1 MTAREMTPR
10 RQSLLT
16 VYLGAICTLAAATAA
31 VALVAPMPAFEWAWW
46 GAACLFAA
54 MLVSESAAV
63 PVPVNTTTDRTYVVS
78 IATVPHIAAALLL
91 PPALAGGLAGLAMLI
106 DELRSRRPVRPL
118 VFNVASTTAT
128 VSAVGLGASGFGLH
142 GGQLGNGD
150 PRQLP
155 AFLLVIAAYYAINAV
170 LIAAAGALSSGRSF
184 RGDLVSNARFTAPAE
199 MVVAAL
205 GGVTAFMWVKDAFWL
220 PIGLSPVL
228 IAQLTLRSIAA
239 RNRKTTQLVA
249 LDRLSRDLSACVT
262 VEEVVSTTRDHL
274 LGGLRLEGYLLR
286 VSRPEVERAEGIA
299 ASGSSVAFA
308 NQLGEEVVTSGK
320 PACSLEAQRSDA
332 PTQGQNIG
340 PRNWLA
346 IPLLM
351 GDDVRGYLAVVS
363 SGTHAFLAEDQQ
375 FLPLVV
381 DRISLA
387 LENARRAAELSRMA
401 FHDPLTGLP
410 NRTLLLDRVAHALA
424 RTRRTGRRAAV
435 LFLDLDNF
443 KVINDSLGHQAGDAF
458 LIEVAQRLGSSVRDD
473 DTVARLGGD
482 EFTILLEDIGTEAE
496 AIQTAERIAQAL
508 QVPILLDSRELR
520 VTASIGI
527 VVSNS
532 GEHQSSEGFLRA
544 ADVAMYCAKAEGKA
558 GYSIFEPSMEQRA
571 VDRLE
576 IEIALRQAV
585 DRGEFLLH
593 YQPIVRLDDGQI
605 TEVEALIRWLRP
617 GHGIVPPASFI
628 PIAEETGLIVP
639 IGQWVLREACRQ
651 AVAWHTRSFDE
662 PRLAI
667 SVNLSARQFQHANL
681 VGDIRQ
687 VLLETGLDPRTLKLE
702 ITESALMEDAESA
715 AATMRTLKE
724 LGIQLAIDD
733 FGTGYSSLSYLRRF
747 PLDTLKIDRS
757 FVDGLGQDSQDTAI
771 VQGIVAL
778 ARTLNLS
785 ITGEGIEVVEQHA
798 QLRQLG
804 CDHGQ
809 GYLFAK
815 PLAAE
820 HMDALLEAGGIQG
833 RDLRRAA

>member
-1 MTAREMTPR
+1 MTARQ
-10 RQSLLT
+10 RQLLAL
-16 VYLGAICTLAAATAA
+16 YLGAICALATATIA
-31 VALVAPMPAFEWAWW
+31 VALVAPLPPFDWAWW
-46 GAACLFAA
+46 GAACLFAT
-54 MLVSESAAV
+54 MVLTESAAV
-63 PVPVNTTTDRTYVVS
+63 PVPVNTTTNRTYIVS
-78 IATVPHIAAALLL
+78 IATVPHIAAVLLL
-91 PPALAGGLAGLAMLI
+91 PPFLAGSLAGVAMLV

-128 VSAVGLGASGFGLH
+128 VSAVGLGASSFGLH

-155 AFLLVIAAYYAINAV
+155 AFLLVIAAYYVINAV

-184 RGDLVSNARFTAPAE
+184 RGELTSNARFTAPAE

-205 GGVTAFMWVKDAFWL
+205 GGVTAFMWAKDAFWL

-239 RNRKTTQLVA
+239 GNRKTTRLVS
-249 LDRLSRDLSACVT
+249 LDRLGRDLSACLT
-262 VEEVVSTTRDHL
+262 AEEVLSTARDHL
-274 LGGLRLEGYLLR
+274 LGNLRLEGYVLR
-286 VSRPEVERAEGIA
+286 VSTPEVECAEGLA

-308 NQLGEEVVTSGK
+308 EQLGEEVVASRK
-320 PACSLEAQRSDA
+320 QAYSREARRPEPPSQEA
-332 PTQGQNIG
+332 NVA

-346 IPLLM
+346 IPLLV

-363 SGTHAFLAEDQQ
+363 SGAHGFGEEDQQ

-424 RTRRTGRRAAV
+424 RTGRTGRSAAV

-443 KVINDSLGHQAGDAF
+443 KVINDSLGHQAGDAL
-458 LIEVAQRLGSSVRDD
+458 LIEVAQRLSSSVRDD

-482 EFTILLEDIGTEAE
+482 EFTILLEDVATEAE
-496 AIQTAERIAQAL
+496 AIEAAERVAHAL
-508 QVPILLDSRELR
+508 QAPIMLDSHELR

-532 GEHQSSEGFLRA
+532 AEHKSSEGFLRA
-544 ADVAMYCAKAEGKA
+544 ADVAMYCAKVQGKS
-558 GYSIFEPSMEQRA
+558 GYAVFEPSMEQQA

-576 IEIALRQAV
+576 IEIALRQGV
-585 DRGEFLLH
+585 ERGEFRLH
-593 YQPIVRLDDGQI
+593 YQPIVRLEDGRI
-605 TEVEALIRWLRP
+605 TEVEALIRWVRP
-617 GHGIVPPASFI
+617 GHGVVSPASFI

-639 IGQWVLREACRQ
+639 IGHWVLKEACRQ
-651 AVAWHTRSFDE
+651 AVAWHAHSSED
-662 PRLAI
+662 PPLVI
-667 SVNLSARQFQHANL
+667 SVNLSARQFQQPNF
-681 VGDIRQ
+681 VPDVRQ
-687 VLLETGLDPRTLKLE
+687 VLRETGLDPRTLKLE
-702 ITESALMEDAESA
+702 ITESALMEDAEAA

-724 LGIQLAIDD
+724 LGIRFAIDD
-733 FGTGYSSLSYLRRF
+733 FGTGYSSLSYLKRF

-778 ARTLNLS
+778 ARALKLS
-785 ITGEGIEVVEQHA
+785 VTAEGIEDVEQHA
-798 QLRQLG
+798 QLRELG

-815 PLAAE
+815 PVTAE
-820 HMDALLEAGGIQG
+820 RLDTLLEGGGLDDQH
-833 RDLRRAA
+833 LRRAA

>member
-1 MTAREMTPR
+1 MTARQ
-10 RQSLLT
+10 RQLLAL
-16 VYLGAICTLAAATAA
+16 YLGAICVLATATIV
-31 VALVAPMPAFEWAWW
+31 VALVAPLPPFDWAWW
-46 GAACLFAA
+46 GAACLFAT
-54 MLVSESAAV
+54 MVLTESAAV
-63 PVPVNTTTDRTYVVS
+63 PVPVNTTTDRTYIVS

-91 PPALAGGLAGLAMLI
+91 PPFLAGSLAGVAMLV
-106 DELRSRRPVRPL
+106 DELRSKRPIQRL
-118 VFNVASTTAT
+118 VFNVASTTTT
-128 VSAVGLGASGFGLH
+128 VTAVGLGASSFGLH

-155 AFLLVIAAYYAINAV
+155 AFLVVIAAYYVINAV
-170 LIAAAGALSSGRSF
+170 LIAAAGALSSARSF
-184 RGDLVSNARFTAPAE
+184 RGELVSNARFTAPAE

-205 GGVTAFMWVKDAFWL
+205 GGVTAFMWAKDAFWL

-239 RNRKTTQLVA
+239 GNRKTTRLVS
-249 LDRLSRDLSACVT
+249 LDRLGRDLSACLT
-262 VEEVVSTTRDHL
+262 ADEVLSTARDHL
-274 LGGLRLEGYLLR
+274 LGNLRLEGYVLR
-286 VSRPEVERAEGIA
+286 VSTPEVECAEGLA

-308 NQLGEEVVTSGK
+308 EQLGEEVVASRK
-320 PACSLEAQRSDA
+320 QAYSREARRPEPPSQEA
-332 PTQGQNIG
+332 NVAA
-340 PRNWLA
+340 RNWLA
-346 IPLLM
+346 IPLLL

-363 SGTHAFLAEDQQ
+363 SGAHGFGDEDQQ

-401 FHDPLTGLP
+401 FHDPLTNLP

-424 RTRRTGRRAAV
+424 RTGRTGRSAAV

-443 KVINDSLGHQAGDAF
+443 KVINDSLGHQAGDAL
-458 LIEVAQRLGSSVRDD
+458 LIEVAQRLSSSVRED

-482 EFTILLEDIGTEAE
+482 EFTILLEDVASEAE
-496 AIQTAERIAQAL
+496 AIEAAERVAQAL
-508 QVPILLDSRELR
+508 QAPILLDSHELR

-532 GEHQSSEGFLRA
+532 AEHKSSEGFLRA
-544 ADVAMYCAKAEGKA
+544 ADVAMYCAKVQGKS
-558 GYSIFEPSMEQRA
+558 GYAVFEPSMEQQA

-576 IEIALRQAV
+576 IEIALRQAME
-585 DRGEFLLH
+585 RGEFRLH
-593 YQPIVRLDDGQI
+593 YQPIVRLEDGRI
-605 TEVEALIRWLRP
+605 TEVEALIRWVRP
-617 GHGIVPPASFI
+617 GHGVVSPVSFI

-639 IGQWVLREACRQ
+639 IGQWVLKEACHQ
-651 AVAWHTRSFDE
+651 AVAWHARSSED
-662 PRLAI
+662 PLVI
-667 SVNLSARQFQHANL
+667 SVNLSARQLQQPNF
-681 VGDIRQ
+681 VTVVRQ
-687 VLLETGLDPRTLKLE
+687 VLRETGLNPRTLKLE
-702 ITESALMEDAESA
+702 ITESALMEDAEAA

-724 LGIQLAIDD
+724 LGIRFAIDD
-733 FGTGYSSLSYLRRF
+733 FGTGYSSLSYLKRF

-757 FVDGLGQDSQDTAI
+757 FVDGLGEDSQDTAI

-778 ARTLNLS
+778 ARALKLS
-785 ITGEGIEVVEQHA
+785 VTAEGIEAVEQHA

-815 PLAAE
+815 PVTAE
-820 HMDALLEAGGIQG
+820 RIAALLEVSGLADQH
-833 RDLRRAA
+833 LRRAA